1 MIVLDHLSKTYV
13 GSAGA
18 HEALRDINLH
28 VEPGDVF
35 GIIGQSGAGK
45 STLVRCINLLER
57 PTSGRILIDG
67 VDVTNYQG
75 CDLRR
80 LREGI
85 GMIFQNFSLFQQRT
99 VLDNVMFPLTIRGE
113 KKDAAK
119 RRALELLD
127 VVELADKAHRY
138 PSELSGGQ
146 QQRVA
151 IARALANNPRI
162 MLCDEATSAL
172 DPNTTRSILAL
183 LKEIN
188 EKMGVTIIV
197 ITHEMKVVEQICNR
211 VAVLDGGK
219 VVETGNVSDVFVSP
233 KSAMARE
240 LILPKGGAVKDF
252 RGGKII
258 RLVFDGGSSFEPV
271 VANICL
277 ECRAAVNIMGADTKD
292 IGGRAFGQ
300 ILLQLPEDEGTQK
313 RILGYLNS
321 RGLTYEEVSA

>member
-1 MIVLDHLSKTYV
+1 MIELDHLEKVYLARE
-13 GSAGA
+13 GS
-18 HEALRDINLH
+18 HRALH
-28 VEPGDVF
+28 DVSLTIGEGEIF

-75 CDLRR
+75 RDLRR

-119 RRALELLD
+119 KRALELLD

-172 DPNTTRSILAL
+172 DTRTTVSVLNLLAKIN
-183 LKEIN
+183 KEL
-188 EKMGVTIIV
+188 GVTLVV
-197 ITHEMKVVEQICNR
+197 ITHSLAVARHICDR
-211 VAVLDGGK
+211 VAVIDEG
-219 VVETGNVSDVFVSP
+219 VIVEEGPTRQVLENPQSE
-233 KSAMARE
+233 ATRE
-240 LILPKGGAVKDF
+240 LVSFDSLEVK
-252 RGGKII
+252 
-258 RLVFDGGSSFEPV
+258 
-271 VANICL
+271 
-277 ECRAAVNIMGADTKD
+277 
-292 IGGRAFGQ
+292 
-300 ILLQLPEDEGTQK
+300 
-313 RILGYLNS
+313 
-321 RGLTYEEVSA
+321 